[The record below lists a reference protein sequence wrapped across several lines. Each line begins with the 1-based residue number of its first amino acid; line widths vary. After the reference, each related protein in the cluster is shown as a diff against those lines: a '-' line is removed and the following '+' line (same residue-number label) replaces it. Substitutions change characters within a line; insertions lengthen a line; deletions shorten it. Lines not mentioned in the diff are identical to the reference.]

1 MDIFKEFVIDGEKL
15 MRCLVEAK
23 HLKSEIIHI
32 PSKMLNK
39 YNYSDYKNTF
49 GYNLPQIYGESFNSV
64 FNIGVFEKLFDVIF
78 VIPEDLNVEYISFF
92 SKSLNP
98 FFKDIKEN
106 EVNTDKLSLLIGYK
120 QVGSIVKG
128 YVCRISTIPQTIN
141 GENVT
146 ISMDCVGER
155 NSISTPIFEN
165 IINYISKSENEDISY
180 MDITNNESFRSIIDD
195 HKTSD
200 GAFRFVP
207 TGMDGRSLP
216 EYMSYIS
223 KSILD
228 ISKNDSIYL
237 CANKIDFIYSL
248 FNGVNLM
255 RFIIVKKSKKCK
267 IDTIFVTRRM

>member
-1 MDIFKEFVIDGEKL
+1 MDTFKEVIIDGEKL

-39 YNYSDYKNTF
+39 YQYSDYKNTF

-64 FNIGVFEKLFDVIF
+64 FNIGVFEKLYNVIY

-146 ISMDCVGER
+146 ISMDCVGEI
-155 NSISTPIFEN
+155 NNISTPIFEN

-180 MDITNNESFRSIIDD
+180 MDITNNESFRAIIDD

-228 ISKNDSIYL
+228 ISKNDSVYL

>member
-1 MDIFKEFVIDGEKL
+1 MDTFKEVIIDGEKL

-39 YNYSDYKNTF
+39 YQYSDYKNTF

-64 FNIGVFEKLFDVIF
+64 FNIGVFEKLFDVIY
-78 VIPEDLNVEYISFF
+78 VIPEDLNIEYISFF

-120 QVGSIVKG
+120 QVGSIVRG
-128 YVCRISTIPQTIN
+128 YICRISTIPQTIN

-146 ISMDCVGER
+146 ISMDCIGER

-228 ISKNDSIYL
+228 ISKNDSVYL

>member
-1 MDIFKEFVIDGEKL
+1 MEQFKEAIIDGEKL

-78 VIPEDLNVEYISFF
+78 VIPEDLKVEYISFF

-120 QVGSIVKG
+120 QVGSIAKG

-146 ISMDCVGER
+146 VSMDCIGDR
-155 NSISTPIFEN
+155 SNISTPIFEN

-180 MDITNNESFRSIIDD
+180 MDVTNNESFRSIIDD

-228 ISKNDSIYL
+228 ISKNDSVYL

>member
-1 MDIFKEFVIDGEKL
+1 MGFFSETVIDGTNL

-23 HLKSEIIHI
+23 HLKSEIINI
-32 PSKMLNK
+32 PSKLINK
-39 YNYSDYKNTF
+39 YQYSDYKNTY
-49 GYNLPQIYGESFNSV
+49 GYNIPQIYGESFNSV
-64 FNIGVFEKLFDVIF
+64 FDIGVFEKLSDVVY
-78 VIPEDLNVEYISFF
+78 VIPETLNVNYISFF
-92 SKSLNP
+92 SKNLNP

-106 EVNTDKLSLLIGYK
+106 GLNTDKLSILIGYE
-120 QVGSIVKG
+120 QVGDIVKG
-128 YVCRISTIPQTIN
+128 YVHKISTVYQNIN
-141 GENVT
+141 GENIMVSLNC
-146 ISMDCVGER
+146 IGER
-155 NSISTPIFEN
+155 NDISTPIFEN
-165 IINYISKSENEDISY
+165 IINYISKAENEDISY

-200 GAFRFVP
+200 GAFRFIP

-228 ISKNDSIYL
+228 ISKNDTVYL

>member
-1 MDIFKEFVIDGEKL
+1 MEQFKEVIIDGEKL
-15 MRCLVEAK
+15 MRCLVETK

-120 QVGSIVKG
+120 QVGNIVKG

-165 IINYISKSENEDISY
+165 IINYISKAENEDISY
-180 MDITNNESFRSIIDD
+180 MDVTNNESFRSIIDD

-228 ISKNDSIYL
+228 ISKNDSVYL

>member
-1 MDIFKEFVIDGEKL
+1 MDTFKEVIIDGEKL

-155 NSISTPIFEN
+155 NNISTPIFEN

-180 MDITNNESFRSIIDD
+180 MDITNNESFRAIIDD

>member
-1 MDIFKEFVIDGEKL
+1 MDTFKDVIIDGTKL

-39 YNYSDYKNTF
+39 YRYTDYKNTF
-49 GYNLPQIYGESFNSV
+49 GYNMPQIYGESFNSV
-64 FNIGVFEKLFDVIF
+64 FNIGVFEKLYDVIYP
-78 VIPEDLNVEYISFF
+78 IPEDLNVEYISFF
-92 SKSLNP
+92 SKNLNP

-106 EVNTDKLSLLIGYK
+106 EVNTDKLSLVIGYK

-128 YVCRISTIPQTIN
+128 YVCKISTVVQTIN
-141 GENVT
+141 GENV
-146 ISMDCVGER
+146 IVSLDCIGER
-155 NSISTPIFEN
+155 SNISTPIFEN

-180 MDITNNESFRSIIDD
+180 MDVTNNESFRSIIDD

-228 ISKNDSIYL
+228 ISKNDSVYL